1 MMGTVATISVFL
13 STFISSSLKHA
24 DLEQHVDILN
34 NV

>member
-1 MMGTVATISVFL
+1 MMETVVTISIFL
-13 STFISSSLKHA
+13 STFIFSSLKHA